1 MQHNIKKI
9 IFLWNIVI
17 KLLFLEF
24 NNMNNFVLI
33 IVFQNNLNGIFI
45 KDSQHK

>member
-9 IFLWNIVI
+9 IFFWNIII

-33 IVFQNNLNGIFI
+33 IVFQNNLNGIFV
-45 KDSQHK
+45 